1 MEEAVAFC
9 KRQSVSN
16 ERGKK
21 KKKDTEARK
30 EPARRKLGYEGVGR
44 RD

>member
-16 ERGKK
+16 ERGKRK
-21 KKKDTEARK
+21 RKMTEARK
-30 EPARRKLGYEGVGR
+30 EPGRRKRG
-44 RD
+44 